1 MSLTALAKSLNLSS
15 AHLQQVI
22 QSLQRILNIDGY
34 AVLTLEKASSTV
46 TLNQKLLAQQFEV

>member
-34 AVLTLEKASSTV
+34 AVLTLEKASSTSDIEPEAFSTAV
-46 TLNQKLLAQQFEV
+46 